1 MKVRKMSEK
10 INELKAREEE
20 LKEILKYR
28 FNNKLDY
35 SDVTEELAKLRAKI
49 NYELR
54 KVQRFKESCEFN
66 F

>member
-1 MKVRKMSEK
+1 MSEK

>member
-1 MKVRKMSEK
+1 MSEK

-35 SDVTEELAKLRAKI
+35 SDILEELAKLRAKI
-49 NYELR
+49 NYEQR
-54 KVQRFKESCEFN
+54 KVQRFKESCELN

>member
-1 MKVRKMSEK
+1 MSEK

-35 SDVTEELAKLRAKI
+35 SDIMEELAKLRAKI
-49 NYELR
+49 NAEIR